1 MFRGFTKA
9 VFLEERLGNISKISF
24 CHIVFISETY
34 LDTVTSSNNGNIN
47 PWRHF
52 DYNGLS

>member
-1 MFRGFTKA
+1 MFRRFTKA

-24 CHIVFISETY
+24 CRIVFISETY